1 MDEEKSI
8 YINTAKL
15 VKKTAKIE
23 TILEQLGGVGGGIYD
38 KADSTKKFSKEFMTK
53 LIKIAEIRNNAV
65 HGNPIIPNFD
75 MVMEDTEKLLKIVQ
89 KEKIK
94 LFMLKLS
101 IPMVILIFLCYL
113 LWNN

>member
-1 MDEEKSI
+1 MNDEIGI
-8 YINTAKL
+8 YLNTAKL

-38 KADSTKKFSKEFMTK
+38 KADSTKKFSKEFMND

-65 HGNPIIPNFD
+65 HGNPIIHNFNIVIKD
-75 MVMEDTEKLLKIVQ
+75 ADKLLKIVQ

-94 LFMLKLS
+94 LLMLKLS
-101 IPMVILIFLCYL
+101 LPIGSLILLCYL

>member
-1 MDEEKSI
+1 MDEDKSI

-23 TILEQLGGVGGGIYD
+23 TILEQLGGTGGGIYD
-38 KADSTKKFSKEFMTK
+38 KADSTNKFSKEFMND
-53 LIKIAEIRNNAV
+53 LIKIAEIRNTAV

-75 MVMEDTEKLLKIVQ
+75 RVLSDADNLLKIVQ

-94 LFMLKLS
+94 LFILKLT
-101 IPMVILIFLCYL
+101 IPIVILVSLCYS
-113 LWNN
+113 LWSN